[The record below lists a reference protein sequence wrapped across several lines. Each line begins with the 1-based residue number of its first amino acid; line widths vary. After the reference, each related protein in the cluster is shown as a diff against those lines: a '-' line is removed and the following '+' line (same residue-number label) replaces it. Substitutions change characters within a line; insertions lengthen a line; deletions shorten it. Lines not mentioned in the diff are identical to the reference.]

1 MVKNLRLL
9 KVLFSLGTASAL
21 ASLASLEP
29 VFAQTVTIN
38 CQSGCT
44 NSVANAVTVIT
55 NAGGMITNLTIDD
68 NPGTGTPISD
78 LSGLSVLT
86 GLTGNLNV
94 RRIGQNGATITNLS
108 GLSNLASVGG
118 TITIGGSATN
128 ANPGLDDIGLS
139 GLTWVGAN
147 FTVSYNPNV
156 TSIAYPGV
164 SVVGVMQILNNAS
177 VNSISGFAGT
187 VGNVSVTSNGALSS
201 VNLGF
206 SAVTGNLT
214 VQNNGTGVSS
224 LTFPNLMTV
233 GGSIS
238 MNNTAANAVAATVG
252 FPSLTGV
259 TGNFFLIR
267 VLGSLNAPL
276 LTNVNGELRINTN
289 STFANFDASLPSL
302 TGVGNL
308 TIQNNPQ
315 LSTCCRVLCQ
325 VAVSGSRTISGN
337 APGCQSMANIN
348 ATCTPT
354 ACPSNQTRST
364 DMGECNYT
372 ATGGEFNVT
381 CPVSSISYALSG
393 ATTGTYSNLN
403 GVDFNI
409 GTTTVTVTVTAP
421 GGSTATCAFTVAV
434 NETEAPAIT
443 CPSDQPL
450 SLDGSC
456 SATLPDYTGDATAS
470 DNCGTPVVSQ
480 LPAIGTTYT
489 APTTVT
495 VTLTAT
501 DASGNTST
509 CTFALEVVDDT
520 APTITCP
527 PDQTL
532 SLDVSCSATLP
543 DYTGDAT
550 ASDNCGTPVMG
561 QLPAIGTTYTAP
573 TMVTVTLTA
582 TDASGNTS
590 TCTFAVEVVDD
601 AAPEIA
607 CPVTAPE
614 VLYLDASCSAML
626 PDYSDLASDNCGLVE
641 VTQDPE
647 AGGTYNG
654 PQTIT
659 VTLTATDDSGNTATC
674 TFAVDIVD
682 DTPPSITCPDDQTL
696 SLDGGCSVTL
706 PDYTDDATAS
716 DNCETPTVTQDP
728 AIGASYTAPQ
738 EVTVTLTATDDS
750 GNTATCAFIVS
761 VVDDTPPTITC
772 PPDQTL
778 SLDGLCSA
786 TLPDYTDDA
795 TASDNC
801 GDVVVTQF
809 PDEGEE
815 YNAPT
820 TVTVTL
826 TATDEGG
833 NTSTCTF
840 AVEVVDD
847 TAPEITCPVTA
858 PEVLYLD
865 AGCSV
870 ELPDYGYLVTDNC
883 GLADVMQD
891 PEAGETYNGPQV
903 VTVTLTATDNSGNTT
918 ICTFEVELEDNLPP
932 VVTCPDDITQGND
945 TGECGAVVEFMFSS
959 TDNCSV
965 DEEVA
970 VPASGSLFPVGETT
984 VVVTATDAAGNTGT
998 CSFTVTIV
1006 DEEDPVAVC
1015 PDNIIQGNDLAECDA
1030 VAVFTLPNST
1040 DNCPGVMTEADPP
1053 SGTVFVSVG
1062 MSLTVTVTATDAASN
1077 TATCTFTVTVEDDE
1091 APLAGCPGDI
1101 SQGND
1106 PGACGAIVEFE
1117 LLPTTDNCPGATSE
1131 ADPPSGSFFPVGVT
1145 VVVVT
1150 ATDAAE
1156 NTNTCTFEVVVED
1169 TEDPVVTCPEV
1180 DNPYSAEAGKCFAEL
1195 SFAAEATDNCGEVS
1209 VVYSVEGDTSV
1220 FPYEFP
1226 VGVTTVLVTVTDES
1240 GNEATCAFEVEVVD
1254 EEDPV
1259 VTCPEVDNPYSA
1271 EAGKCFAELSFAAEA
1286 TDDCGEVSVVYSV
1299 EGDTIVFPYEFPV
1312 GVTTVLVTVTD
1323 ESGNEA
1329 TCAFVVE
1336 VADEEE
1342 PVVLCPDTQIL
1353 PVGLMC
1359 SASLPDYKSLA
1370 TVSDNCAGL
1379 MVSQTPEVG
1388 AEYSA
1393 PSVVTVVLTAID
1405 AAGNT
1410 ATCAFVV
1417 EVVDNTLPTVNCP
1430 FPLNPYSAEAGECY
1444 KNLEFS
1450 AEAFDNCNIS
1460 ESVYTVED
1468 DEITF
1473 PFDFSV
1479 GTTVVLFTATDIN
1492 GNTATCTFEVIV
1504 RDEEDPVVT
1513 CPEPSAPY
1521 SADAGECFAA
1531 LTFEADAEDNC
1542 GIAEIAYFVG
1552 GDAIEFPYEFPVG
1565 TTTVEVV
1572 VTDEGG
1578 NTATCA
1584 FVVEVAD
1591 TEDPVV
1597 SCPEPLNPYE
1607 AEAGDCFAEL
1617 TFEADAEDNC
1627 GIAEIA
1633 YFVGGDAIEF
1643 PYEFPV
1649 GTTTVEVVVTDESG
1663 NAATCVFE
1671 VEVVDEV
1678 PPMISCPPTQTL
1690 VLGPTCSA
1698 ALPDY
1703 TGLAEASDNCSE
1715 TVTVTQAPL
1724 PGTTVSG
1731 VGAMTVTL
1739 TVDDG
1744 SGNTATCTFVVNKAD
1759 NTAPSITCPATQTLS
1774 LGPTCSATL
1783 PDYTGSATTSDGCS
1797 ATVTVTQTPAAGTTV
1812 SGAGAM
1818 TVTLTA
1824 NDGNGNIATCSFTVN
1839 KVDDTPPVFTFVP
1852 GNVTVQCNSIPTN
1865 PGTPTATDACGAV
1878 TITYNGPTVIPGSC
1892 SDARTIIHTWTAT
1905 DAGGNTSTAT
1915 RTVTVVDTQ
1924 KPNFTS
1930 TPANITVQCD
1940 NIPPVGAPTATDNCD
1955 NDVAI
1960 TYNGQTRTNGACPN
1974 QYILTRR
1981 WTASDNC
1988 GNTRST
1994 SQVITV
2000 VDTTKP
2006 VFTSVPANVT
2016 IQCSDPVPPVG
2027 AATATDNCGGV
2038 TVQYLGETTISGSCP
2053 NKYQIRRTWRAT
2065 DQCGNSTVTVQLI
2078 QVDDTTPPIFTFVPP
2093 DVTILCTEPL
2103 PPLVNPTA
2111 SDNCPGPVNITFL
2124 GSTPTGSG
2132 CESTYT
2138 VTRRWRAEDL
2148 CGNSAIATQV
2158 ITVQS
2163 TPFSP
2168 EEVEER
2174 DAVKP
2179 QAPLWDD
2186 DRILTLQPNPTTD
2199 RVLIGLG
2206 SFAGERVVV
2215 SIHNEMGQLIYE
2227 RAVEATSDLMIP
2239 VSLRESGA
2247 TPGLFTVSVRS
2258 SGRVVAK
2265 RLVLLE

>member
-9 KVLFSLGTASAL
+9 EALFSLGSTSAL
-21 ASLASLEP
+21 VSLVSLEP

-44 NSVANAVTVIT
+44 NSVANAVTVID
-55 NAGGMITNLTIDD
+55 NAGGTITTLTIDD

-550 ASDNCGTPVMG
+550 ASDNCGTPVVG

-582 TDASGNTS
+582 TDVSGNTS

-601 AAPEIA
+601 KAPEIA

-647 AGGTYNG
+647 AGETYNG

-659 VTLTATDDSGNTATC
+659 VTFTATDDSGNTATC

-820 TVTVTL
+820 AVTVTL

-918 ICTFEVELEDNLPP
+918 TCTFEVELEDNLPP

-1015 PDNIIQGNDLAECDA
+1015 PDNIIQGNDLAECGA

-1195 SFAAEATDNCGEVS
+1195 SFAAEATDN
-1209 VVYSVEGDTSV
+1209 
-1220 FPYEFP
+1220 
-1226 VGVTTVLVTVTDES
+1226 
-1240 GNEATCAFEVEVVD
+1240 
-1254 EEDPV
+1254 
-1259 VTCPEVDNPYSA
+1259 
-1271 EAGKCFAELSFAAEA
+1271 
-1286 TDDCGEVSVVYSV
+1286 CGEVSVVYSV

-1572 VTDEGG
+1572 VTDE
-1578 NTATCA
+1578 
-1584 FVVEVAD
+1584 
-1591 TEDPVV
+1591 
-1597 SCPEPLNPYE
+1597 
-1607 AEAGDCFAEL
+1607 
-1617 TFEADAEDNC
+1617 
-1627 GIAEIA
+1627 
-1633 YFVGGDAIEF
+1633 
-1643 PYEFPV
+1643 
-1649 GTTTVEVVVTDESG
+1649 SG

-1698 ALPDY
+1698 SLPDY
-1703 TGLAEASDNCSE
+1703 TGLATASDNCAE

-1744 SGNTATCTFVVNKAD
+1744 SGNTATCTFVVNKVD
-1759 NTAPSITCPATQTLS
+1759 NTAPSITCPATQTLP

-1783 PDYTGSATTSDGCS
+1783 PDYTGLATTSDGCS

-1824 NDGNGNIATCSFTVN
+1824 NDGNGNTATCSFTVN